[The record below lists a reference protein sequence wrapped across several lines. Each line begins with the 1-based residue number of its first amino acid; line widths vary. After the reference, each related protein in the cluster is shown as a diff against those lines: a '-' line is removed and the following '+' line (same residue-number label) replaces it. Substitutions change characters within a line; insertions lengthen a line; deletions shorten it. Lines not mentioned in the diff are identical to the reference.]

1 MAVTY
6 SWGITQMTKKTVGEH
21 ENVVLHARWEL
32 IGTDGTTGTE
42 GRFVGATPI
51 DFNSGSVDEF
61 VAFGELTEELVIGW
75 VSASVTGPS
84 GYWDHISEQIQK
96 KIDEVDDASE
106 EISSESVT
114 LVNRFSNTNT
124 SRWWWRIINGFN
136 VLVIF
141 IFVITKLFI

>member
-1 MAVTY
+1 
-6 SWGITQMTKKTVGEH
+6 MTKKTVGEH

-106 EISSESVT
+106 EISSEALPWSTGSVT
-114 LVNRFSNTNT
+114 PTPVD
-124 SRWWWRIINGFN
+124 GGGE
-136 VLVIF
+136 
-141 IFVITKLFI
+141 

>member
-21 ENVVLHARWEL
+21 ENVILHARWEL
-32 IGTDGTTGTE
+32 IGTEGTTGTE

-51 DFNSGSVDEF
+51 DFDSGSVDEF
-61 VAFGELTEELVIGW
+61 VAFGELTEELVIVW
-75 VSASVTGPS
+75 VSASVTGPN

-106 EISSESVT
+106 EISSEALPWSTGSVT
-114 LVNRFSNTNT
+114 PTPVD
-124 SRWWWRIINGFN
+124 GGGE
-136 VLVIF
+136 
-141 IFVITKLFI
+141 

>member
-106 EISSESVT
+106 EISSEALPWSTGSVT
-114 LVNRFSNTNT
+114 PTPVD
-124 SRWWWRIINGFN
+124 GGGE
-136 VLVIF
+136 
-141 IFVITKLFI
+141 

>member
-21 ENVVLHARWEL
+21 ENVILHARWEL
-32 IGTDGTTGTE
+32 IGTEGTTGTE
-42 GRFVGATPI
+42 GRFIGATPI
-51 DFNSGSVDEF
+51 DFDSGSVDEF

-75 VSASVTGPS
+75 VSASVTGPR

-106 EISSESVT
+106 EISSEALPWSTGSVT
-114 LVNRFSNTNT
+114 PTPVSG
-124 SRWWWRIINGFN
+124 SGD
-136 VLVIF
+136 
-141 IFVITKLFI
+141 

>member
-32 IGTDGTTGTE
+32 IGTEGTTGTE
-42 GRFVGATPI
+42 GRFIGATPI
-51 DFNSGSVDEF
+51 DFDSGSVDEF

-75 VSASVTGPS
+75 VSASVTGPN
-84 GYWDHISEQIQK
+84 GYWDHISELIQK

-106 EISSESVT
+106 EISSEALPWSTGSVT
-114 LVNRFSNTNT
+114 PTPVD
-124 SRWWWRIINGFN
+124 GGGE
-136 VLVIF
+136 
-141 IFVITKLFI
+141 

>member
-21 ENVVLHARWEL
+21 ENVILHARWEL
-32 IGTDGTTGTE
+32 IGTEGTTGTE

-51 DFNSGSVDEF
+51 DFDSGSVDEF

-75 VSASVTGPS
+75 VSASVTGPR

-106 EISSESVT
+106 EISSEALPWSTGSVT
-114 LVNRFSNTNT
+114 PTPVSG
-124 SRWWWRIINGFN
+124 SGD
-136 VLVIF
+136 
-141 IFVITKLFI
+141 

>member
-32 IGTDGTTGTE
+32 IGTEGTTGTE
-42 GRFVGATPI
+42 GRFIGATPI
-51 DFNSGSVDEF
+51 DFDSGSVDEF

-75 VSASVTGPS
+75 VSASVTGPN

-96 KIDEVDDASE
+96 KFDEVDDASE
-106 EISSESVT
+106 EISSEALPWSTGSVT
-114 LVNRFSNTNT
+114 PTPVD
-124 SRWWWRIINGFN
+124 GGGE
-136 VLVIF
+136 
-141 IFVITKLFI
+141 